1 MKYTTKILRGGE
13 YAAPEMEICLV
24 KAERGFEAN
33 MPGIT
38 INPWESDNDS
48 LEF

>member
-1 MKYTTKILRGGE
+1 MKHTSTILKGDYT
-13 YAAPEMEICLV
+13 APEMEVCLV
-24 KAERGFEAN
+24 KAERGFEAS

-38 INPWESDNDS
+38 IKPWESDDDS